1 MTLYTQALTYA
12 INNIDSLCYFFEKE
26 IEKQLK
32 NKQHLT
38 DCSYFTL
45 SLSLNCNNNHFVP
58 QVTESGDTEY
68 QSTFNYNQIILTE
81 DCLSNIKEDSDYAWQ
96 LKDSFL
102 ESLNKINDYDQ
113 QADQANTDQKGVIIT
128 PKTTESLSAVILTK
142 LGRDPYDI
150 AEKYA
155 NVDYEANK
163 NVPSLQSLITYY
175 QLIFDQP
182 ASIFA
187 RTHSLKTL
195 NDLLPELSIGYK
207 EE

>member
-12 INNIDSLCYFFEKE
+12 INNIDNLCYYFETE
-26 IEKQLK
+26 IEKQLEEK
-32 NKQHLT
+32 THLT
-38 DCSYFTL
+38 DCAYFTL
-45 SLSLNCNNNHFVP
+45 SLSLENNRFIPHVIKL
-58 QVTESGDTEY
+58 SDTEY
-68 QSTFNYNQIILTE
+68 PSIFNYNRIILTE
-81 DCLSNIKEDSDYAWQ
+81 DYLSNIKGDPDYAWQ
-96 LKDSFL
+96 LKESFL
-102 ESLNKINDYDQ
+102 ESLDEIKDYDQ
-113 QADQANTDQKGVIIT
+113 QADQADTNQKGTTIT
-128 PKTTESLSAVILTK
+128 TDTTESLSSILTK
-142 LGRDPYDI
+142 LGQDPDDI

-195 NDLLPELSIGYK
+195 NSLLPEFSISYK
-207 EE
+207 GE

>member
-12 INNIDSLCYFFEKE
+12 INNIDNLCYFFEKE
-26 IEKQLK
+26 IEKQLEEK
-32 NKQHLT
+32 KHLINCT
-38 DCSYFTL
+38 YFTL
-45 SLSLNCNNNHFVP
+45 SLSLENSRFVP
-58 QVTESGDTEY
+58 RVTRLGDMEY
-68 QSTFNYNQIILTE
+68 QSAFNYNQIILT
-81 DCLSNIKEDSDYAWQ
+81 DDYLSNIKGDPDYAWQ
-96 LKDSFL
+96 LKESFL
-102 ESLNKINDYDQ
+102 QSLDEIKDYDQ
-113 QADQANTDQKGVIIT
+113 QADQADTNQKGTTIT
-128 PKTTESLSAVILTK
+128 TDTTESLSDILTK

-195 NDLLPELSIGYK
+195 NDLLPELSIDYK
-207 EE
+207 GE

>member
-1 MTLYTQALTYA
+1 MTLYTQALTYT
-12 INNIDSLCYFFEKE
+12 INNIDNLCYYFETK
-26 IEKQLK
+26 IEKHLEEK
-32 NKQHLT
+32 TYLT
-38 DCSYFTL
+38 DCTYFTL
-45 SLSLNCNNNHFVP
+45 GLSLKDNQFVP
-58 QVTESGDTEY
+58 HVIEADETEMPG
-68 QSTFNYNQIILTE
+68 TFNYNRIILTE
-81 DCLSNIKEDSDYAWQ
+81 DYLKNIKGDPDYAWQ
-96 LKDSFL
+96 LKESFL
-102 ESLNKINDYDQ
+102 ESLDEIKEIDQ
-113 QADQANTDQKGVIIT
+113 QADQADTNQKETTIT
-128 PKTTESLSAVILTK
+128 SDTTESLSDILTK

-195 NDLLPELSIGYK
+195 DDLLPELSISYK
-207 EE
+207 GK

>member
-12 INNIDSLCYFFEKE
+12 INNIDNLCYYFETE
-26 IEKQLK
+26 IEKQLEEK
-32 NKQHLT
+32 THLT
-38 DCSYFTL
+38 DCTYFTL
-45 SLSLNCNNNHFVP
+45 ALSLENNRFVP
-58 QVTESGDTEY
+58 HVTKSGNTEY
-68 QSTFNYNQIILTE
+68 QSAFNYNQIILT
-81 DCLSNIKEDSDYAWQ
+81 DDYLSNIKGDPDYAWQ
-96 LKDSFL
+96 LKESFL
-102 ESLNKINDYDQ
+102 ESLNEIKEIDQ
-113 QADQANTDQKGVIIT
+113 EADHANTDQKDVIIT
-128 PKTTESLSAVILTK
+128 PKTTESLSAILITK

-175 QLIFDQP
+175 QLIFDQS

-195 NDLLPELSIGYK
+195 NDLLPDLSIGYK
-207 EE
+207 GE

>member
-1 MTLYTQALTYA
+1 MTLYTQTLTYA
-12 INNIDSLCYFFEKE
+12 INNIDNLCYFFETE
-26 IEKQLK
+26 IEKQLEK
-32 NKQHLT
+32 KTHLT
-38 DCSYFTL
+38 DCTYFTL
-45 SLSLNCNNNHFVP
+45 ALSLENNRFIPHVIKLSN
-58 QVTESGDTEY
+58 TEY
-68 QSTFNYNQIILTE
+68 QSTFNYNQIILIE
-81 DCLSNIKEDSDYAWQ
+81 DYLKNIKGDPDYAWQ

-102 ESLNKINDYDQ
+102 QSLDDIKELDQ
-113 QADQANTDQKGVIIT
+113 KADQADTNQKGTIIT
-128 PKTTESLSAVILTK
+128 TDTTESLSDILTK

-207 EE
+207 GE

>member
-12 INNIDSLCYFFEKE
+12 INNIDNLCYYFETE

-32 NKQHLT
+32 EKTYLT
-38 DCSYFTL
+38 DCTYFTL
-45 SLSLNCNNNHFVP
+45 GLSLEDNQFVP
-58 QVTESGDTEY
+58 HVIEADKTEMPA
-68 QSTFNYNQIILTE
+68 TFNYNRIILTE
-81 DCLSNIKEDSDYAWQ
+81 DYLSNIKGDPDYAWQ
-96 LKDSFL
+96 LKESFL
-102 ESLNKINDYDQ
+102 NSLDEIKDYDQ
-113 QADQANTDQKGVIIT
+113 KADQSDTDQKGTTIT
-128 PKTTESLSAVILTK
+128 TDTTESLSDILTK
-142 LGRDPYDI
+142 LGRNPYDI

-163 NVPSLQSLITYY
+163 NAPSLQSLITYY

-195 NDLLPELSIGYK
+195 NDLIPELSIGYK
-207 EE
+207 GDY

>member
-12 INNIDSLCYFFEKE
+12 INNIDNLYYYFETK
-26 IEKQLK
+26 IEKQLEEK
-32 NKQHLT
+32 KHLT
-38 DCSYFTL
+38 DCTYFTL
-45 SLSLNCNNNHFVP
+45 SLSLENSQFVP
-58 QVTESGDTEY
+58 HVIKLSDTEY
-68 QSTFNYNQIILTE
+68 PSIFNYNRIILTE
-81 DCLSNIKEDSDYAWQ
+81 DYLSNIKGDSDYAWQ
-96 LKDSFL
+96 LKESFL
-102 ESLNKINDYDQ
+102 DSLDEIKNYDQ
-113 QADQANTDQKGVIIT
+113 QASQANTDQKGIIIT
-128 PKTTESLSAVILTK
+128 PETTESLSDILTK
-142 LGRDPYDI
+142 LGRNHYDI
-150 AEKYA
+150 VEKYA

-207 EE
+207 GE

>member
-1 MTLYTQALTYA
+1 MTLYTQALTYT
-12 INNIDSLCYFFEKE
+12 INNIDNLCYYFETE
-26 IEKQLK
+26 IEKQLEK
-32 NKQHLT
+32 KHLT
-38 DCSYFTL
+38 DRTYFTL
-45 SLSLNCNNNHFVP
+45 SLSLENSRFVP
-58 QVTESGDTEY
+58 HVTKLGDTEY
-68 QSTFNYNQIILTE
+68 QSAFNYNRIILTE
-81 DCLSNIKEDSDYAWQ
+81 DYLSNIKGDPDYAWQ
-96 LKDSFL
+96 LKESFL
-102 ESLNKINDYDQ
+102 NSLDEIKDYDQ
-113 QADQANTDQKGVIIT
+113 EADQADTNQKGTTIT
-128 PKTTESLSAVILTK
+128 TDTTESLSDILTK

-195 NDLLPELSIGYK
+195 NDLLPELSISYK
-207 EE
+207 GE

>member
-12 INNIDSLCYFFEKE
+12 LNNINSLCYFFEKE
-26 IEKQLK
+26 IEKRLDEK
-32 NKQHLT
+32 NYLT
-38 DCSYFTL
+38 DCTYFVL
-45 SLSLNCNNNHFVP
+45 SLSLKNGQFVP
-58 QVTESGDTEY
+58 SVTKLSNIKY
-68 QSTFNYNQIILTE
+68 QSAFNYNQIILIE
-81 DCLSNIKEDSDYAWQ
+81 DYLKNIKGDPDYAWQ

-102 ESLNKINDYDQ
+102 QSLDDIKKLDQ
-113 QADQANTDQKGVIIT
+113 KADQADTNQKGTIIT
-128 PKTTESLSAVILTK
+128 TDTTESLSDILTK

-207 EE
+207 GE

>member
-12 INNIDSLCYFFEKE
+12 INNIDNLCYYFETE
-26 IEKQLK
+26 IEKQLEK
-32 NKQHLT
+32 KTHLT
-38 DCSYFTL
+38 DCTYFTL
-45 SLSLNCNNNHFVP
+45 SLSLENNRFIPHVIKL
-58 QVTESGDTEY
+58 SDTEY
-68 QSTFNYNQIILTE
+68 PSALNYNQIILTE
-81 DCLSNIKEDSDYAWQ
+81 DYLSNIKGDSDYAWQ
-96 LKDSFL
+96 LKESFL
-102 ESLNKINDYDQ
+102 ESLDEIKDYDQ
-113 QADQANTDQKGVIIT
+113 QADQADTNQKGTTIT
-128 PKTTESLSAVILTK
+128 TDTTESLSDILTK

-195 NDLLPELSIGYK
+195 NDLLPELSISYK
-207 EE
+207 GE

>member
-12 INNIDSLCYFFEKE
+12 INNIDNLCYYFETE
-26 IEKQLK
+26 IEKHLK
-32 NKQHLT
+32 EKTYLT
-38 DCSYFTL
+38 DCTYFTL
-45 SLSLNCNNNHFVP
+45 GLSLENNQFVP
-58 QVTESGDTEY
+58 HVIEADKTEMPA
-68 QSTFNYNQIILTE
+68 TFNYNRIILTE
-81 DCLSNIKEDSDYAWQ
+81 DYLSNIKGDPDYAWQ
-96 LKDSFL
+96 LKESFL
-102 ESLNKINDYDQ
+102 ESLDEIKDYNH
-113 QADQANTDQKGVIIT
+113 QADQADTNQKGTTIT
-128 PKTTESLSAVILTK
+128 TDTTESLSDILTK

-207 EE
+207 GE